1 MLLVAISLPIR
12 LVSALAGLRTAEI
25 DSDGPRYTGLVDEDG
40 FCKDLLAVQAM
51 SGAMV
56 ARQASGRSGAGPASM
71 LLSTLITFRCVCG
84 AALSM
89 HRSMH
94 RSGRAADGVAVSVRS

>member
-1 MLLVAISLPIR
+1 MC
-12 LVSALAGLRTAEI
+12 TAEA

-56 ARQASGRSGAGPASM
+56 ARQASVAERTLLKCFLGPMIPADA
-71 LLSTLITFRCVCG
+71 CG
-84 AALSM
+84 A
-89 HRSMH
+89 R
-94 RSGRAADGVAVSVRS
+94 RVSVASFA